1 MIDVDGSSSRRNKDA
16 FSNFSGV
23 VRMLLNTF
31 SDTELIQSLASS
43 SAMSSEKRFF
53 VFLFCVLDVL
63 DVLGVLGVPD
73 VLVRLSRQSRRPI
86 SSVTAVV

>member
-63 DVLGVLGVPD
+63 DVLGVPD

>member
-1 MIDVDGSSSRRNKDA
+1 
-16 FSNFSGV
+16 
-23 VRMLLNTF
+23 MLLNTF

-63 DVLGVLGVPD
+63 DVLGVPD